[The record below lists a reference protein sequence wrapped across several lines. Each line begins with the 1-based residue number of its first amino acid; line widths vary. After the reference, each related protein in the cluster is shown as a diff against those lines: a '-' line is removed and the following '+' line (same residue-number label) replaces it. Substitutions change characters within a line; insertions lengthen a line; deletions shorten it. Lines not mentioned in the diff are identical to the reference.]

1 MERDLITENLR
12 TIFSTT
18 LNLSPEEITD
28 ELSPDTCE
36 LWDSLHHIHLV
47 AAIDEE
53 FEITLDIEQQI
64 EMLNFGLAVEVVS
77 EVMNGRS

>member
-12 TIFSTT
+12 AIFSAI
-18 LNLSPEEITD
+18 LNLSLEEITD
-28 ELSPDTCE
+28 DLSPDTCE

-64 EMLNFGLAVEVVS
+64 EILNFGLAVEVVS
-77 EVMNGRS
+77 EVLNGRN